1 MMDLALA
8 GFVLWVL
15 VLCGLVYLVVDADL
29 TAKIRSRL
37 TGLPAR
43 IASCRFCSAGWLST
57 PASVAV
63 ALLWL
68 VPWPWVLVYGAVM
81 VLPPAG
87 IGLMALLSAMSPS
100 NAVAAWFK
108 EMERRRG
115 DE

>member
-1 MMDLALA
+1 MMESCAI

-68 VPWPWVLVYGAVM
+68 VPWPLVLLYGAVL